1 MLRISL
7 IICHLR
13 LAESPLCSSLFS
25 PNQSNHCPTFV
36 PTIVQCIIGINFVWQ
51 LYHLLDKHSTN
62 STPLFQDI
70 LIRTLTELAK
80 LSTKCFAVVVR
91 LAVEKLEKNV
101 PPFTRLELFK
111 DLTASPEI
119 IKKKPQVA
127 NGVLF
132 RHMYY
137 MPNARK

>member
-1 MLRISL
+1 
-7 IICHLR
+7 
-13 LAESPLCSSLFS
+13 
-25 PNQSNHCPTFV
+25 V
-36 PTIVQCIIGINFVWQ
+36 
-51 LYHLLDKHSTN
+51 
-62 STPLFQDI
+62 
-70 LIRTLTELAK
+70 K

-111 DLTASPEI
+111 DLTASPKI

-137 MPNARK
+137 ILNVRK